1 LSPDE
6 KPDTE
11 SSAST
16 LPVPFNWI
24 IAHRLP
30 VPFAAHAQFAVRWY
44 VPPWVK
50 VMRFG
55 LVVMSCIV
63 SVS

>member
-1 LSPDE
+1 
-6 KPDTE
+6 
-11 SSAST
+11 

-24 IAHRLP
+24 IAHLEP
-30 VPFAAHAQFAVRWY
+30 VPFAAHAQFAERRY